1 MDHSETE
8 EYKDSVGHDFSSL
21 SSSHILYF
29 KEMLLVTQIYKVIL
43 LTELLPC
50 NIYL

>member
-8 EYKDSVGHDFSSL
+8 EYKDSVGHDFSSF

-29 KEMLLVTQIYKVIL
+29 KEILVTQIYKVIL
-43 LTELLPC
+43 LTEL
-50 NIYL
+50 